1 MRHAFR
7 VATAFAFLIAVLAG
21 CVGET
26 EETPK
31 LTAEQVVEAMGF
43 RAEVTVPAGEAASI
57 GTFLAAVTYP
67 DGTTQL
73 VEGERDGS
81 VVAVWLCD
89 LGGDGVLE
97 LVIVTASAGSGS
109 YGAVAVYRQEG
120 ERFAPVEVAGLDAGQ
135 QTGYMGHDTF
145 GVSDGRLVRSFPGYL
160 EGDANVSPSG
170 DTTRL
175 AYSFDEGRW
184 IEEATGER
192 QAATH
197 Q

>member
-1 MRHAFR
+1 MRRTFG
-7 VATAFAFLIAVLAG
+7 VATAAVLAVAVLAG
-21 CVGET
+21 CSGET
-26 EETPK
+26 EETPT
-31 LTAEQVVEAMGF
+31 LTPEQVAEAMGF

-57 GTFLAAVTYP
+57 GTFLAAVTFP

-109 YGAVAVYRQEG
+109 YGAVAVYRQDG

-135 QTGYMGHDTF
+135 RTGYMGHDTF
-145 GVSDGRLVRSFPGYL
+145 GVKDGRLIRSFPGYL
-160 EGDANVSPSG
+160 EGDTNVSPSG
-170 DTTRL
+170 GTVRL
-175 AYSFDEGRW
+175 VYSFDEGRW
-184 IEEATGER
+184 LEEAAGER
-192 QAATH
+192 QAATR